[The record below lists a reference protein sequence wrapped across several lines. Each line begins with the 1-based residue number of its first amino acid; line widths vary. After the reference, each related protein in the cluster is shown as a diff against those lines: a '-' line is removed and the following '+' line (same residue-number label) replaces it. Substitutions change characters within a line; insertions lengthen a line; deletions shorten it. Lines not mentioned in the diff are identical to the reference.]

1 MSRILNN
8 LGGSSVLEMS
18 VLANELA
25 RSSIAGR
32 LGHVVGPAALMT
44 SLEMR
49 GFSVSVYPA
58 TAEDSAALARADA
71 ARGLAGH
78 QPASAR

>member
-1 MSRILNN
+1 MVCDRLALLMAPGVPHVAILNN

-25 RSSIAGR
+25 RSSIAAR
-32 LGHVVGPAALMT
+32 LSHVIGPAALMT

-49 GFSVSVYPA
+49 GFS
-58 TAEDSAALARADA
+58 LAQRT
-71 ARGLAGH
+71 
-78 QPASAR
+78 